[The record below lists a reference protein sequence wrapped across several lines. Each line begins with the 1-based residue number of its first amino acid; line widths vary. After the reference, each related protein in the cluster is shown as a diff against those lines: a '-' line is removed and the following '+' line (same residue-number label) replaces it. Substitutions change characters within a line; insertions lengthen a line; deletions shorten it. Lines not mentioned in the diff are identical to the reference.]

1 MPGPDVRNRIKTA
14 EGMKIYGVAFLSA
27 CFLAGQILGELLGR
41 LFHFQGNI
49 GGVGFGMLL
58 LIVSGDW
65 VKRKG
70 WMGDETESGIQFW
83 NAKYIPV
90 VVAMAATQNVRAAV
104 AGGWLALAVGVGG
117 TLACFLL
124 IPLMA
129 RLGRVSDIPHSEKD
143 EA

>member
-1 MPGPDVRNRIKTA
+1 
-14 EGMKIYGVAFLSA
+14 
-27 CFLAGQILGELLGR
+27 
-41 LFHFQGNI
+41 
-49 GGVGFGMLL
+49 MLL

-70 WMGDETESGIQFW
+70 WMGDETESGIHFW
-83 NAKYIPV
+83 NAMYIPV

-124 IPLMA
+124 IPVM
-129 RLGRVSDIPHSEKD
+129 GRFGKVNDTRHIENDK
-143 EA
+143 A

>member
-1 MPGPDVRNRIKTA
+1 
-14 EGMKIYGVAFLSA
+14 MKIYGVAFLSA
-27 CFLAGQILGELLGR
+27 CFLAGQLFGELLGR

-58 LIVSGDW
+58 LIVLGDW
-65 VKRKG
+65 AKRKAWIG
-70 WMGDETESGIQFW
+70 EESESGIHFW
-83 NAKYIPV
+83 NAMYIPV
-90 VVAMAATQNVRAAV
+90 VVAMAATQNVKAAV

-124 IPLMA
+124 IPVMA
-129 RLGRVSDIPHSEKD
+129 RLGGGRNRQHPEKD